1 MEEMLWDIHEAAT
14 PAESANTS
22 LAKSF
27 PMNRAG
33 ENAEAGHALFCGV
46 NLGQKRV

>member
-1 MEEMLWDIHEAAT
+1 
-14 PAESANTS
+14 
-22 LAKSF
+22 
-27 PMNRAG
+27 MNRAG